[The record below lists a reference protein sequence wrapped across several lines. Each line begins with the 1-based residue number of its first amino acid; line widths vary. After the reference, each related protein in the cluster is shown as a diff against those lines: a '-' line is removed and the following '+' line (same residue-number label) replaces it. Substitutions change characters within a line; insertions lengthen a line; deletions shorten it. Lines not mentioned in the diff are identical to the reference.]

1 MEMGGGEDGR
11 GESWEGVVC
20 GSLVDVRG
28 VSCDEVIGESCE
40 DGRGSDCE
48 GVSCEG

>member
-20 GSLVDVRG
+20 GSLDD